1 MLYERNWDGCSI
13 FFFAILYLLPGIRLQ
28 SGWSVFTSAFPLS
41 LSLPVL
47 LFPFWCPMKSHKQL
61 NTVYQP
67 LSCQKKLYCFIYQ
80 CFESCDMKTWL
91 VINIVLIPQTCF
103 AIENRPCSQFSH
115 AQLFLQKKE
124 KSDYALI
131 EKKVWIEVCIRS
143 VFLVYGKRS
152 SVLGSSFP
160 PGYFHPGYFPSRRL
174 NSNNKT
180 KNCSRHWTY
189 HPVSRLSIDS
199 YMRERQSRSIL
210 HTNQTNL
217 NLSPFS
223 FETLSKCHNTF
234 FEKIELG
241 GRTFFF
247 VHSLLLPSF
256 SIWKNHIDNV
266 EVFLI
271 IINVTRTTRL
281 LLLLLIPYIRV

>member
-13 FFFAILYLLPGIRLQ
+13 FFFTILYLFDCNPVDPFLQ
-28 SGWSVFTSAFPLS
+28 VHFPSPFLFQS
-41 LSLPVL
+41 FC
-47 LFPFWCPMKSHKQL
+47 FPFGVLWNPTNSWTQFINLFLVKRS
-61 NTVYQP
+61 
-67 LSCQKKLYCFIYQ
+67 SIACFIYQ

-234 FEKIELG
+234 FEKNWIRRPNLFV
-241 GRTFFF
+241 RSLTSSSFFL
-247 VHSLLLPSF
+247 HLE
-256 SIWKNHIDNV
+256 K
-266 EVFLI
+266 
-271 IINVTRTTRL
+271 
-281 LLLLLIPYIRV
+281 PYW